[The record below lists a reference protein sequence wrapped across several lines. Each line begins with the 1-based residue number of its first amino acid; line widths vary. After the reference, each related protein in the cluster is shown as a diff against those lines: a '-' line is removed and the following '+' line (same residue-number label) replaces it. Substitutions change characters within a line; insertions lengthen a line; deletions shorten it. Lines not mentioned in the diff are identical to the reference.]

1 MRQAIGIPAN
11 HHHSKNT
18 MLYSFDH
25 QRLSPKAEDIKFTPL
40 SPSDEELMT
49 RVKDEDE
56 TAIELLYRRHT
67 PLLRTVI
74 GRVLNNDADV
84 DDLLQEVFLEIWRQ
98 AARYSEEKGK
108 ALGWIVTLA
117 RRRAIDRLR
126 KKMAYSRAQERL
138 HEEVERGPEPAMHH
152 GGDRDLVASDTAKI
166 FRTLIATLPTAQQEA
181 LNFAFYRGMSQR
193 EIAAHTGIPLGT
205 IKTRLE
211 LAIRKVRAGLSAV
224 GGSEEWLEAAA

>member
-1 MRQAIGIPAN
+1 
-11 HHHSKNT
+11 

-25 QRLSPKAEDIKFTPL
+25 QRLDRTAT
-40 SPSDEELMT
+40 
-49 RVKDEDE
+49 E
-56 TAIELLYRRHT
+56 TAPLAPTDEQLMGRVQAQDDMAIALLYHRHT

-74 GRVLNNDADV
+74 GRILNNDTDV

-126 KKMAYSRAQERL
+126 KKMAYSRAQDRL
-138 HEEVERGPEPAMHH
+138 QAEVAQAPEPALHH
-152 GGDRDLVASDTAKI
+152 SADHEVVAADTAKV
-166 FRTLIATLPTAQQEA
+166 FQTVLATLPAAQREA
-181 LNFAFYRGMSQR
+181 LTYAFYRGMSQR

-211 LAIRKVRAGLSAV
+211 LAIRKVRAALTAL
-224 GGSEEWLEAAA
+224 GGTEEWLHASR

>member
-1 MRQAIGIPAN
+1 
-11 HHHSKNT
+11 

-25 QRLSPKAEDIKFTPL
+25 HRLDHSAETPALSPT
-40 SPSDEELMT
+40 DEELMKGVQE
-49 RVKDEDE
+49 RDDD
-56 TAIELLYRRHT
+56 AIATLYRRHT

-74 GRVLNNDADV
+74 GRILNNDTDV

-117 RRRAIDRLR
+117 RRRAIDKLR
-126 KKMAYSRAQERL
+126 KKMAYSRAQDRL
-138 HEEVERGPEPAMHH
+138 QDEVEREPEPAMHH
-152 GGDRDLVASDTAKI
+152 GADKELVASDTAKI
-166 FRTLIATLPTAQQEA
+166 FKTVIATLPEAQQQA

-211 LAIRKVRAGLSAV
+211 LAIRKVRVGLTAM
-224 GGSEEWLEAAA
+224 GGTEEWLHAHV